1 MFDRMFA
8 GLDEPALLAAIE
20 RAACEESRAGARKSA
35 AIAALVHE
43 SVTFDDVRDQWV
55 WDSWAETACELGAAL
70 NTSHRRASAQMR
82 IAVALHD
89 RLPKVAALFAAGRLS
104 TRLIGQITW
113 RTRLVQDPHL
123 LALLDTAI
131 ADKATRWEPLS
142 DDKLT
147 AALDAVIERY
157 DPDAV
162 IRAREHVSGLD
173 FRVGASDDPDALVT
187 VWGKIL
193 GCDAAVLAARIAELL
208 KGLCDNDP
216 RSVCVRRSHA
226 VGAIV
231 RGQDHLRCRCGSPDC
246 TAAAVVPG
254 SSNVVIS
261 VLADPAALDAVR
273 QLIADQ
279 DRDQQDKLAD
289 KHAQAKGKAEPEPEA
304 GASEVG
310 EDEESETAEPV
321 REDEELRPE
330 PQTEPRASEV
340 DEDEEPES
348 ESEPAA
354 ETTPATPA
362 VEPVP
367 SPSPVNRGRCVRD
380 SGVALLPGVKIL
392 PLVALAEAIR
402 SGAAIKTLWL
412 PGPDPEPHYRP
423 SAKLAAFVR
432 ARDLFCRYPGCDVPA
447 EHCDLDHV
455 VPYPY
460 GPTHPSNLNCTCR
473 THHLGK
479 TFADGWHEEQLP
491 DGTVVWTTPAG
502 QRNTTVPGSRLFFPA
517 WDTTTAE
524 LPPMTAPPPDPN
536 RLAKMPKRRRT
547 RAADQAARI
556 KTEREHNATQ
566 RALESERA
574 TAVEHDRQAG
584 RPPPTDYGDEP
595 PPF

>member
-1 MFDRMFA
+1 
-8 GLDEPALLAAIE
+8 
-20 RAACEESRAGARKSA
+20 
-35 AIAALVHE
+35 
-43 SVTFDDVRDQWV
+43 
-55 WDSWAETACELGAAL
+55 
-70 NTSHRRASAQMR
+70 
-82 IAVALHD
+82 
-89 RLPKVAALFAAGRLS
+89 
-104 TRLIGQITW
+104 
-113 RTRLVQDPHL
+113 
-123 LALLDTAI
+123 
-131 ADKATRWEPLS
+131 
-142 DDKLT
+142 
-147 AALDAVIERY
+147 
-157 DPDAV
+157 
-162 IRAREHVSGLD
+162 
-173 FRVGASDDPDALVT
+173 
-187 VWGKIL
+187 
-193 GCDAAVLAARIAELL
+193 
-208 KGLCDNDP
+208 
-216 RSVCVRRSHA
+216 
-226 VGAIV
+226 
-231 RGQDHLRCRCGSPDC
+231 
-246 TAAAVVPG
+246 
-254 SSNVVIS
+254 
-261 VLADPAALDAVR
+261 
-273 QLIADQ
+273 
-279 DRDQQDKLAD
+279 
-289 KHAQAKGKAEPEPEA
+289 
-304 GASEVG
+304 
-310 EDEESETAEPV
+310 
-321 REDEELRPE
+321 
-330 PQTEPRASEV
+330 
-340 DEDEEPES
+340 

-367 SPSPVNRGRCVRD
+367 SPSPVNRRRCVRD

-392 PLVALAEAIR
+392 PIVALAEAIR
-402 SGAAIKTLWL
+402 AGAAIKTLWL

-460 GPTHPSNLNCTCR
+460 GPTHPSNLNCKCR

>member
-1 MFDRMFA
+1 MFDSGLA
-8 GLDEPALLAAIE
+8 GLDEPTLLAAIE

-55 WDSWAETACELGAAL
+55 WDSWIETACELGAVL
-70 NTSHRRASAQMR
+70 NTSYRRASAQMR
-82 IAVALHD
+82 IALALRD
-89 RLPKVAALFAAGRLS
+89 RLPRVAALHAQGRLS
-104 TRLIGQITW
+104 ARLIGQITW
-113 RTRLVQDPHL
+113 RTRLVQDPQL

-131 ADKATRWEPLS
+131 AEKATRWEPLS

-173 FRVGASDDPDALVT
+173 FRVGASDDPDALVM

-289 KHAQAKGKAEPEPEA
+289 KQAKAKEQGKAESQPQTEPIPQPEAEAEAEPEPEA
-304 GASEVG
+304 EV
-310 EDEESETAEPV
+310 EVEPEAETETAI
-321 REDEELRPE
+321 
-330 PQTEPRASEV
+330 
-340 DEDEEPES
+340 
-348 ESEPAA
+348 ESEPAPVKPVA
-354 ETTPATPA
+354 PSNPAA
-362 VEPVP
+362 
-367 SPSPVNRGRCVRD
+367 CVRD

-460 GPTHPSNLNCTCR
+460 GPTHPSNLNCKCR

-479 TFADGWHEEQLP
+479 TFAEGWQEQQLP

-502 QRNTTVPGSRLFFPA
+502 QRCTTVPGSWLFLPG

-524 LPPMTAPPPDPN
+524 LPPMAQPPPDPE

-566 RALESERA
+566 RALETERA
-574 TAVEHDRQAG
+574 KTPEQARRAEQVRYAG
-584 RPPPTDYGDEP
+584 LPPPASPQPDYGNDP

>member
-1 MFDRMFA
+1 MFDSGLA
-8 GLDEPALLAAIE
+8 GLDEPTLLAAIE

-55 WDSWAETACELGAAL
+55 WDSWIETACELGAVL
-70 NTSHRRASAQMR
+70 NTSYRRASAQMR
-82 IAVALHD
+82 IALALRD
-89 RLPKVAALFAAGRLS
+89 RLPRVAALHAQGRLS
-104 TRLIGQITW
+104 ARLIGQITW
-113 RTRLVQDPHL
+113 RTRLVQDPQL

-131 ADKATRWEPLS
+131 AEKATRWEPLS

-173 FRVGASDDPDALVT
+173 FRVGASDDPDALVM

-289 KHAQAKGKAEPEPEA
+289 KQAKAKEQGKAESQPQTEPIPQPEAEPEPEA
-304 GASEVG
+304 EAEV
-310 EDEESETAEPV
+310 EVEPEAEAETAI
-321 REDEELRPE
+321 
-330 PQTEPRASEV
+330 
-340 DEDEEPES
+340 
-348 ESEPAA
+348 ESEPAPVKPVA
-354 ETTPATPA
+354 PSNPAA
-362 VEPVP
+362 
-367 SPSPVNRGRCVRD
+367 CVRD

-392 PLVALAEAIR
+392 PIVALAEAIR

-460 GPTHPSNLNCTCR
+460 GPTHPSNLNCKCR

-479 TFADGWHEEQLP
+479 TFAEGWQEQQLP
-491 DGTVVWTTPAG
+491 DGTVLWTTPAG
-502 QRNTTVPGSRLFFPA
+502 QRCTTVPGSWLFFPG

-524 LPPMTAPPPDPN
+524 LPPMAQPPPDPD

-556 KTEREHNATQ
+556 KAEREHNALQ
-566 RALESERA
+566 RALETERA
-574 TAVEHDRQAG
+574 KTPEQARRAEQVRYAG
-584 RPPPTDYGDEP
+584 LPPPASPQPDYGNDP

>member
-1 MFDRMFA
+1 MFGSVFA
-8 GLDEPALLAAIE
+8 GL
-20 RAACEESRAGARKSA
+20 EESALIAVIEQCAREEAQAGAHKSA
-35 AIAALVHE
+35 AIAQLV
-43 SVTFDDVRDQWV
+43 SSTVSWDDEHDDWV
-55 WDSWAETACELGAAL
+55 YDCWAQTASELGAVL
-70 NTSHRRASAQMR
+70 SLGQRRASGQMR
-82 IAVALHD
+82 IAIALRD
-89 RLPKVAALFAAGRLS
+89 RLPRLAERYLQGRVS
-104 TRLIGQITW
+104 AQVVSKICW
-113 RTRLVQDPHL
+113 RTRLVVDSQVW
-123 LALLDTAI
+123 ALLDGELATQAQRWGSLSEEALVRAI
-131 ADKATRWEPLS
+131 
-142 DDKLT
+142 
-147 AALDAVIERY
+147 DAVIERY
-157 DPDAV
+157 DSDAV

-279 DRDQQDKLAD
+279 DRDEQDKLAD
-289 KHAQAKGKAEPEPEA
+289 KQAKAKEQGKAESQPQTEPIPQPEAEAEPEPEP
-304 GASEVG
+304 EV
-310 EDEESETAEPV
+310 EVEPEPEAETAI
-321 REDEELRPE
+321 
-330 PQTEPRASEV
+330 
-340 DEDEEPES
+340 
-348 ESEPAA
+348 ESEPAPVKPVA
-354 ETTPATPA
+354 PSNPAA
-362 VEPVP
+362 
-367 SPSPVNRGRCVRD
+367 CVRD
-380 SGVALLPGVKIL
+380 SGVALLPGVKVL
-392 PLVALAEAIR
+392 PIVALAEAIR
-402 SGAAIKTLWL
+402 AGAAIKTLWL

-447 EHCDLDHV
+447 ERCDIDHV

-460 GPTHPSNLNCTCR
+460 GPTHPSNLNCKCR

-479 TFADGWHEEQLP
+479 TFAEGWQEQQFP
-491 DGTVVWTTPAG
+491 DGTVLWTTPAG
-502 QRNTTVPGSRLFFPA
+502 QRCTTVPGSWLFFPG

-524 LPPMTAPPPDPN
+524 LPPMAQPPPDPE
-536 RLAKMPKRRRT
+536 RLAKMPRRRRT
-547 RAADQAARI
+547 RAAEEAARI
-556 KTEREHNATQ
+556 KAEREHNALQ
-566 RALESERA
+566 RALERKQALGQQPRSVAAQRI
-574 TAVEHDRQAG
+574 RQ
-584 RPPPTDYGDEP
+584 DYGAEP

>member
-1 MFDRMFA
+1 
-8 GLDEPALLAAIE
+8 
-20 RAACEESRAGARKSA
+20 
-35 AIAALVHE
+35 
-43 SVTFDDVRDQWV
+43 
-55 WDSWAETACELGAAL
+55 
-70 NTSHRRASAQMR
+70 
-82 IAVALHD
+82 
-89 RLPKVAALFAAGRLS
+89 
-104 TRLIGQITW
+104 
-113 RTRLVQDPHL
+113 
-123 LALLDTAI
+123 
-131 ADKATRWEPLS
+131 
-142 DDKLT
+142 
-147 AALDAVIERY
+147 
-157 DPDAV
+157 
-162 IRAREHVSGLD
+162 
-173 FRVGASDDPDALVT
+173 
-187 VWGKIL
+187 
-193 GCDAAVLAARIAELL
+193 
-208 KGLCDNDP
+208 
-216 RSVCVRRSHA
+216 

-289 KHAQAKGKAEPEPEA
+289 KHAQAKGKAEPEPEPEPAVEAEPEA

-310 EDEESETAEPV
+310 
-321 REDEELRPE
+321 EDEELRPE

-392 PLVALAEAIR
+392 PIVALAEAIR
-402 SGAAIKTLWL
+402 AGAAIKTLWL

-502 QRNTTVPGSRLFFPA
+502 QRNTTVPGSRLFFPG

-547 RAADQAARI
+547 RAADTAARI

>member
-1 MFDRMFA
+1 MFDSGLA

-55 WDSWAETACELGAAL
+55 WDSWIETACELGAVL
-70 NTSHRRASAQMR
+70 NTSYRRASAQMR
-82 IAVALHD
+82 IALALRD
-89 RLPKVAALFAAGRLS
+89 RLPRVAALHAQGRLS
-104 TRLIGQITW
+104 ARLIGQITW
-113 RTRLVQDPHL
+113 RTRLVQDPQL

-131 ADKATRWEPLS
+131 AEKATRWEPLS

-173 FRVGASDDPDALVT
+173 FRVGASDDPDALVM

-289 KHAQAKGKAEPEPEA
+289 KQAKAKEQGKAESQPQTEPIPQPEAEPEPEA
-304 GASEVG
+304 EAEV
-310 EDEESETAEPV
+310 EVEPEPEAEAETAI
-321 REDEELRPE
+321 
-330 PQTEPRASEV
+330 
-340 DEDEEPES
+340 
-348 ESEPAA
+348 ESEPAPVKPVA
-354 ETTPATPA
+354 PSNPAA
-362 VEPVP
+362 
-367 SPSPVNRGRCVRD
+367 CVRD

-392 PLVALAEAIR
+392 PIVALAEAIR

-460 GPTHPSNLNCTCR
+460 GPTHPSNLNCKCR

-479 TFADGWHEEQLP
+479 TFAEGWQEQQLP
-491 DGTVVWTTPAG
+491 DGTVLWTTPAG
-502 QRNTTVPGSRLFFPA
+502 QRCTTVPGSWLFFPG

-524 LPPMTAPPPDPN
+524 LPPMAQPPPDPD

-556 KTEREHNATQ
+556 KAEREHNALQ
-566 RALESERA
+566 RALETERA
-574 TAVEHDRQAG
+574 KTPEQARRAEQVRYAG
-584 RPPPTDYGDEP
+584 LPPPASPQPDYGNDP

>member
-1 MFDRMFA
+1 MFDSGLA
-8 GLDEPALLAAIE
+8 GLDEPTLLAAIE

-55 WDSWAETACELGAAL
+55 WDSWIETACELGAVL

-82 IAVALHD
+82 IAVALRD

-113 RTRLVQDPHL
+113 RTRLVQDPQL

-131 ADKATRWEPLS
+131 AEKATRWEPLS

-246 TAAAVVPG
+246 TDAAVVPG

-279 DRDQQDKLAD
+279 DRDEQDKLAD
-289 KHAQAKGKAEPEPEA
+289 KQAKAKEQGKAESQPQTEPIPQPEAEAEPEPEP
-304 GASEVG
+304 EV
-310 EDEESETAEPV
+310 EVEPEPEPEAETAI
-321 REDEELRPE
+321 
-330 PQTEPRASEV
+330 
-340 DEDEEPES
+340 
-348 ESEPAA
+348 ESEPAPVKPVA
-354 ETTPATPA
+354 PSNPAA
-362 VEPVP
+362 
-367 SPSPVNRGRCVRD
+367 CVRD

-460 GPTHPSNLNCTCR
+460 GPTHPSNLNCKCR

-479 TFADGWHEEQLP
+479 TFAKGWQEQQLP

-502 QRNTTVPGSRLFFPA
+502 QRNTTVPGSRLFFPG

-524 LPPMTAPPPDPN
+524 LPPMAQPPPDPD

-556 KTEREHNATQ
+556 KVEREHNATQ
-566 RALESERA
+566 RALETERA
-574 TAVEHDRQAG
+574 KTPEQARRAEQVRYAG
-584 RPPPTDYGDEP
+584 LPPPDSPQPDYGNDP

>member
-1 MFDRMFA
+1 
-8 GLDEPALLAAIE
+8 
-20 RAACEESRAGARKSA
+20 
-35 AIAALVHE
+35 
-43 SVTFDDVRDQWV
+43 
-55 WDSWAETACELGAAL
+55 
-70 NTSHRRASAQMR
+70 
-82 IAVALHD
+82 
-89 RLPKVAALFAAGRLS
+89 
-104 TRLIGQITW
+104 
-113 RTRLVQDPHL
+113 
-123 LALLDTAI
+123 
-131 ADKATRWEPLS
+131 
-142 DDKLT
+142 
-147 AALDAVIERY
+147 
-157 DPDAV
+157 
-162 IRAREHVSGLD
+162 
-173 FRVGASDDPDALVT
+173 
-187 VWGKIL
+187 
-193 GCDAAVLAARIAELL
+193 
-208 KGLCDNDP
+208 
-216 RSVCVRRSHA
+216 

-289 KHAQAKGKAEPEPEA
+289 KQAKAKEQGKAESQPQTEPIPQPEAEAEAEPEPEA
-304 GASEVG
+304 EV
-310 EDEESETAEPV
+310 EVEPEAETETAI
-321 REDEELRPE
+321 
-330 PQTEPRASEV
+330 
-340 DEDEEPES
+340 
-348 ESEPAA
+348 ESEPAPVKPVA
-354 ETTPATPA
+354 PSNPAA
-362 VEPVP
+362 
-367 SPSPVNRGRCVRD
+367 CVRD

-402 SGAAIKTLWL
+402 SGAATKTLWL

-460 GPTHPSNLNCTCR
+460 GPTHPSNLNCKRR

-479 TFADGWHEEQLP
+479 TFAEGWQEQQLP
-491 DGTVVWTTPAG
+491 DGTVLWTTPAG
-502 QRNTTVPGSRLFFPA
+502 QRCTTVPGSWLFFPG

-524 LPPMTAPPPDPN
+524 LPPMAQPPPDPD

-556 KTEREHNATQ
+556 KVEREHNATQ
-566 RALESERA
+566 RALETERA
-574 TAVEHDRQAG
+574 KTPEQARRAEQVRYAG
-584 RPPPTDYGDEP
+584 LPPPASPQPDYGNDP

>member
-55 WDSWAETACELGAAL
+55 WDSWIETACELGAVL
-70 NTSHRRASAQMR
+70 NTSYRRASAQMR
-82 IAVALHD
+82 IALALRD
-89 RLPKVAALFAAGRLS
+89 RLPRVAALHAQGRLS
-104 TRLIGQITW
+104 ARLIGQITW
-113 RTRLVQDPHL
+113 RTRLVQDPQL

-131 ADKATRWEPLS
+131 AEKATRWEPLS

-173 FRVGASDDPDALVT
+173 FRVGASDDPDALVM

-289 KHAQAKGKAEPEPEA
+289 KQAKAKEQGKAESQPQTEPIPQPEAEPEPEA
-304 GASEVG
+304 EAEV
-310 EDEESETAEPV
+310 EVEPEPEAEAETAI
-321 REDEELRPE
+321 
-330 PQTEPRASEV
+330 
-340 DEDEEPES
+340 
-348 ESEPAA
+348 ESEPAPVKPVA
-354 ETTPATPA
+354 PSNPAA
-362 VEPVP
+362 
-367 SPSPVNRGRCVRD
+367 CVRD

-392 PLVALAEAIR
+392 PIVALAEAIR

-460 GPTHPSNLNCTCR
+460 GPTHPSNLNCKCR

-479 TFADGWHEEQLP
+479 TFAEGWQEQQLP
-491 DGTVVWTTPAG
+491 DGTVLWTTPAG
-502 QRNTTVPGSRLFFPA
+502 QRCTTVPGSWLFFPG

-524 LPPMTAPPPDPN
+524 LPPMAQPPPDPD

-556 KTEREHNATQ
+556 KAEREHNALQ
-566 RALESERA
+566 RALETERA
-574 TAVEHDRQAG
+574 KTPEQARRAEQVRYAG
-584 RPPPTDYGDEP
+584 LPPPASPQPDYGNDP

>member
-1 MFDRMFA
+1 M
-8 GLDEPALLAAIE
+8 
-20 RAACEESRAGARKSA
+20 
-35 AIAALVHE
+35 HE

-55 WDSWAETACELGAAL
+55 WDSWIETACELGAVL

-82 IAVALHD
+82 IALALRD

-113 RTRLVQDPHL
+113 RTRLVQDPQL

-131 ADKATRWEPLS
+131 AEKATRWEPLS

-173 FRVGASDDPDALVT
+173 FRVGASDDPDALVM

-289 KHAQAKGKAEPEPEA
+289 KQAKAKEQGKAESQPQTEPIPQPEAEAEPEPEPEA
-304 GASEVG
+304 EAEAEV
-310 EDEESETAEPV
+310 EVEPEPEAEAEP
-321 REDEELRPE
+321 
-330 PQTEPRASEV
+330 AI
-340 DEDEEPES
+340 
-348 ESEPAA
+348 ESEPAPVKPVA
-354 ETTPATPA
+354 PSNPAA
-362 VEPVP
+362 
-367 SPSPVNRGRCVRD
+367 CVRD
-380 SGVALLPGVKIL
+380 SGVALLPGVKVL
-392 PLVALAEAIR
+392 PIVALAEAIR

-460 GPTHPSNLNCTCR
+460 GPTHPSNLNCKCR

-479 TFADGWHEEQLP
+479 TFAEGWQEQQLP
-491 DGTVVWTTPAG
+491 DGTVLWTTPAG
-502 QRNTTVPGSRLFFPA
+502 QRCTTVPGSWLFFPG

-524 LPPMTAPPPDPN
+524 LPPMAQPPPDPD

-556 KTEREHNATQ
+556 KAEREHNALQ
-566 RALESERA
+566 RALETERA
-574 TAVEHDRQAG
+574 KTPEQARRAEQVRYAG
-584 RPPPTDYGDEP
+584 LPPPASPQPDYGNDP